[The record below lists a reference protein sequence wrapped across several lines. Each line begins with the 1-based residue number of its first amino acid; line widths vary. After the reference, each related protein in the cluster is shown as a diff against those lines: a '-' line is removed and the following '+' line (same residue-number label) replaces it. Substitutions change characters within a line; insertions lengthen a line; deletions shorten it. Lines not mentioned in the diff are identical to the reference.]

1 MGTEGL
7 PDFDAPP
14 VVETVLA
21 VRIRDVTGLDAPRL
35 VKFWDDR
42 LSADLPAIEER
53 PPYDAPIEQFGQGSG
68 TPRMALQVGTAMPSP
83 RFFCSSGSDLVQ
95 LQQDW
100 FAYNW
105 RKTPDNPDYTRY
117 EKGRAKFKRWLMD
130 LGSYVQETLG
140 ETLIPTQCE
149 VTYINHVVLTEEDLA
164 YGPLGAVL
172 RDVQP
177 RSGIFLPSP
186 ETSRHASAYVIP
198 GDEGSP
204 VGRLHVAVDRAWA
217 GEERRPIVLL
227 SLTARGAPQAGD
239 IPSALEFLDLGRQW
253 VVKGFTDLT
262 TDTFHRRWGLS
273 PNRRH
278 HDFG

>member
-1 MGTEGL
+1 M
-7 PDFDAPP
+7 
-14 VVETVLA
+14 
-21 VRIRDVTGLDAPRL
+21 
-35 VKFWDDR
+35 
-42 LSADLPAIEER
+42 
-53 PPYDAPIEQFGQGSG
+53 
-68 TPRMALQVGTAMPSP
+68 
-83 RFFCSSGSDLVQ
+83 
-95 LQQDW
+95 
-100 FAYNW
+100 
-105 RKTPDNPDYTRY
+105 
-117 EKGRAKFKRWLMD
+117 
-130 LGSYVQETLG
+130 
-140 ETLIPTQCE
+140 
-149 VTYINHVVLTEEDLA
+149 
-164 YGPLGAVL
+164 
-172 RDVQP
+172 
-177 RSGIFLPSP
+177 
-186 ETSRHASAYVIP
+186 IP